1 MLRHIVIAAA
11 ACSTPAFAGLVT
23 TQLAGDITSSSGL
36 FAGLKAAPHSILL
49 DMAVDESSSSN
60 SPAVG
65 AWTLSVVDDSSTAIF
80 TATGSG
86 RRSPMAFTTVLVD
99 GVSARRYTMVLSG
112 VTSATGGLIAT
123 PTQYQFSFIA
133 KPAGSSTV
141 ASFGDSLRDA
151 TLAARGSISV
161 VASGATFGM
170 FGTNG
175 FSVIPAPGA
184 AAVVA
189 AAGLLTSR
197 RRQAAA

>member
-1 MLRHIVIAAA
+1 MLRHIVNAAA
-11 ACSTPAFAGLVT
+11 ACSTPAFAGLVS

-49 DMAVDESSSSN
+49 DMAIDEGSSSN

-65 AWTLSVVDDSSTAIF
+65 AWSLSVLDATDSAIF
-80 TATGSG
+80 SATGSG
-86 RRSPMAFTTVLVD
+86 RRSPLTFTTVMVD
-99 GVSARRYTMVLSG
+99 GVAARRYTMVLSG
-112 VTSATGGLIAT
+112 VTSASGGLAGN

-133 KPAGSSTV
+133 KPTGVNSV
-141 ASFGDSLRDA
+141 ATFGESLRDA
-151 TLAARGSISV
+151 SLAARGSISV
-161 VASGATFGM
+161 VASGASFGM

-197 RRQAAA
+197 RRGMAA